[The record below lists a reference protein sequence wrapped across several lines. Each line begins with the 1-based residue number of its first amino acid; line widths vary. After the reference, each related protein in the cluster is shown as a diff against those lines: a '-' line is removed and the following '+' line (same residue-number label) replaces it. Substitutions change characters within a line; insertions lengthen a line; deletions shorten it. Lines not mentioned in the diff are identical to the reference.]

1 MRRGRRNTKAR
12 ESTWCWERIAT
23 SCKMENPW
31 SETTLNY
38 WMMVERY
45 PNPKEEVG
53 SSIPSYETYSQL
65 DKKTCQVVNCL
76 LCFGDGLLSSY
87 NRTKEKKKLK
97 ITCKLAVRVVLT
109 GDVIARPHFLVP
121 SHQRA
126 VSTIKGCNQW
136 LSLAEL
142 LKLALAGGNCS
153 LVARTS
159 LCGVGGLLV
168 DNA

>member
-1 MRRGRRNTKAR
+1 MK
-12 ESTWCWERIAT
+12 
-23 SCKMENPW
+23 P
-31 SETTLNY
+31 TLN
-38 WMMVERY
+38 
-45 PNPKEEVG
+45 
-53 SSIPSYETYSQL
+53 ST
-65 DKKTCQVVNCL
+65 KKLARWSTAFCALATACCPPITEQ
-76 LCFGDGLLSSY
+76 
-87 NRTKEKKKLK
+87 RKKKLK

-136 LSLAEL
+136 LSLAETL
-142 LKLALAGGNCS
+142 LKVALAGGNCS